1 MRRRLI
7 LRQGDKPPES
17 PGPLSLGIHVP
28 DRERICQGFASR
40 AKPRAL
46 DRFFPFRRAT
56 GMRERG
62 PLGGVRRR
70 PSLVA
75 SNATKRLLD
84 LKAKNLLPRRPP
96 ARYNNLRSWPRP
108 YGRF

>member
-7 LRQGDKPPES
+7 LRQGDKPPET
-17 PGPLSLGIHVP
+17 PGPLSLGIDIP
-28 DRERICQGFASR
+28 ERKKSVKGSQA
-40 AKPRAL
+40 AQKPRAL
-46 DRFFPFRRAT
+46 DRFLPFRRAT

-62 PLGGVRRR
+62 PLRDVAFSRWRQGNANPNRR
-70 PSLVA
+70 PQ
-75 SNATKRLLD
+75 TK
-84 LKAKNLLPRRPP
+84 NFLPRPPP